1 MLWKSVMVIKS
12 TTVCPSV
19 RETTLPKIILIQSE
33 DSKALAKKVLQLL
46 PFVNIT
52 NPNHSIKKYFKG
64 EFKGIKGPP
73 GEFKGIKE
81 PPGKFKG
88 IKGSQGEYKGIKGP
102 KGGVKGVKGPTRDQN
117 TPCPSR
123 RSVVYMS
130 ADTYELIQH
139 VSDKNSVALFRQVP
153 IYYDE
158 NCLVENK
165 PCCKSKTKCKTK
177 GELKTFVKLKM
188 RGGKLLLE
196 TSNDIK
202 IINVGQY
209 CKCQS

>member
-12 TTVCPSV
+12 TTVYPSV
-19 RETTLPKIILIQSE
+19 KEKTLPKIILIQSE
-33 DSKALAKKVLQLL
+33 DSKALAEKVLQLL

-52 NPNHSIKKYFKG
+52 NPNHSIKNYFKG
-64 EFKGIKGPP
+64 EFKGIKVPP
-73 GEFKGIKE
+73 GEFKGIKEPLGEFKGIKE

-88 IKGSQGEYKGIKGP
+88 IKGSQG
-102 KGGVKGVKGPTRDQN
+102 GVKGVKGPTGD
-117 TPCPSR
+117 
-123 RSVVYMS
+123 
-130 ADTYELIQH
+130 DTYELIHH
-139 VSDKNSVALFRQVP
+139 VADKNSVALFRQAP